1 MAHAVPDCGYVPRVI
16 LVCLGIVFLAAA
28 LFRHI
33 GVARWKKSA
42 NKSSFNFFQLIRLF
56 FPFLC
61 GKPVDPTKT
70 NSYSSLKLTSNNG
83 SIMVR
88 I

>member
-33 GVARWKKSA
+33 GYARWKKSA

-56 FPFLC
+56 FRFYVGSQWTPP
-61 GKPVDPTKT
+61 KPTHI
-70 NSYSSLKLTSNNG
+70 LH
-83 SIMVR
+83 
-88 I
+88 